1 MKHLKKFNEELSTEE
16 SNSME
21 KSFQK
26 AKVSP
31 VTEKLPINR
40 VYSVLFIQ
48 LSDTINALFLPCS
61 RRIEHPDYPGN
72 FAEGGKYMMIDLNY
86 SSYISIHETLDYA
99 VENLTSDESSSYDF
113 SDSWEVFK
121 DQNSD
126 RLVSILD
133 YNDINF
139 QEIENILLDYN
150 INVENMWGLLK

>member
-1 MKHLKKFNEELSTEE
+1 MKHLRKFNEELSTDEA
-16 SNSME
+16 NSME

-48 LSDTINALFLPCS
+48 LSDK
-61 RRIEHPDYPGN
+61 IEHPDYPGN
-72 FAEGGKYMMIDLNY
+72 FDEGGKYMMIDLNY

-121 DQNSD
+121 GQNSD
-126 RLVSILD
+126 KFVSILD
-133 YNDINF
+133 YNDTNF

-150 INVENMWGLLK
+150 ISVENIWGLLK

>member
-1 MKHLKKFNEELSTEE
+1 MKHLRKFNEELSTEE
-16 SNSME
+16 ANSIE

-48 LSDTINALFLPCS
+48 LSDTIQGEITS
-61 RRIEHPDYPGN
+61 D
-72 FAEGGKYMMIDLNY
+72 EGGKYMMIDLNY
-86 SSYISIHETLDYA
+86 SSYISVHETLDYA
-99 VENLTSDESSSYDF
+99 VENLTSDESGSYDF

-121 DQNSD
+121 GQNSD
-126 RLVSILD
+126 RFVSILD
-133 YNDINF
+133 YNDTNF

>member
-1 MKHLKKFNEELSTEE
+1 MKHLRKFNEELSTEE
-16 SNSME
+16 ANSIE

-48 LSDTINALFLPCS
+48 LSDTIQGEITS
-61 RRIEHPDYPGN
+61 D
-72 FAEGGKYMMIDLNY
+72 EGGKYMMIDLNY
-86 SSYISIHETLDYA
+86 SSYISVHENLDYA

-121 DQNSD
+121 GQNSD
-126 RLVSILD
+126 RFVSILD
-133 YNDINF
+133 YNDTNF

>member
-1 MKHLKKFNEELSTEE
+1 MKHLRKFNEELSTEE
-16 SNSME
+16 ANSIE

-48 LSDTINALFLPCS
+48 LSDTI
-61 RRIEHPDYPGN
+61 EHPYLD
-72 FAEGGKYMMIDLNY
+72 EGGKYMMIDLNY
-86 SSYISIHETLDYA
+86 SSYISVHENLDYA

-121 DQNSD
+121 GQNSD
-126 RLVSILD
+126 KFVSILD
-133 YNDINF
+133 YNDTNF

>member
-1 MKHLKKFNEELSTEE
+1 MDMKHLRKFNEELSTDEA
-16 SNSME
+16 NSIE

-48 LSDTINALFLPCS
+48 LSDTI
-61 RRIEHPDYPGN
+61 EHPDYPGN

-86 SSYISIHETLDYA
+86 SSYISVHENLDYA
-99 VENLTSDESSSYDF
+99 VENLTSDESGSYDF

-121 DQNSD
+121 GQNSD
-126 RLVSILD
+126 RFVSILD
-133 YNDINF
+133 YNDTNF

-150 INVENMWGLLK
+150 INVENIWGLLK

>member
-1 MKHLKKFNEELSTEE
+1 MKHLRKFNEELSTEE
-16 SNSME
+16 ANSIE

-48 LSDTINALFLPCS
+48 LSDTIQGEITS
-61 RRIEHPDYPGN
+61 D
-72 FAEGGKYMMIDLNY
+72 EGGKYMMIDLNY
-86 SSYISIHETLDYA
+86 SSYISVHENLDYA
-99 VENLTSDESSSYDF
+99 VENLTSDESGSYDF

-121 DQNSD
+121 GQNSD
-126 RLVSILD
+126 RFVSILD
-133 YNDINF
+133 YNDTNF

>member
-1 MKHLKKFNEELSTEE
+1 MKHLRKFNEELSTEE
-16 SNSME
+16 ANSME

-48 LSDTINALFLPCS
+48 LSDTI
-61 RRIEHPDYPGN
+61 EHPDCPGT
-72 FAEGGKYMMIDLNY
+72 EGGKYMMIDLNY

-99 VENLTSDESSSYDF
+99 VENLTSDESGSYDF

-121 DQNSD
+121 GQNSD
-126 RLVSILD
+126 RFVSILD
-133 YNDINF
+133 YNDTNF

-150 INVENMWGLLK
+150 INVENIWGLLK

>member
-1 MKHLKKFNEELSTEE
+1 MKHLRKFNEELSTEE
-16 SNSME
+16 ANSIE

-40 VYSVLFIQ
+40 VYSVLFIT
-48 LSDTINALFLPCS
+48 LSE
-61 RRIEHPDYPGN
+61 RIESFDNPG
-72 FAEGGKYMMIDLNY
+72 ELGKYMMIDLNY
-86 SSYISIHETLDYA
+86 SSYISIHETLDDG
-99 VENLTSDESSSYDF
+99 VESFTSDEEGNYDYC
-113 SDSWEVFK
+113 DSWEVFK
-121 DQNSD
+121 GQNSD
-126 RLVSILD
+126 KFVNILD

>member
-1 MKHLKKFNEELSTEE
+1 MDMKHLRKFNEELSTDEA
-16 SNSME
+16 NSME

-48 LSDTINALFLPCS
+48 LSDTI
-61 RRIEHPDYPGN
+61 EHPDYPGN
-72 FAEGGKYMMIDLNY
+72 FDEGGKYMMIDLNY
-86 SSYISIHETLDYA
+86 SSYISVHETLDYA
-99 VENLTSDESSSYDF
+99 VENLTSDESGSYDF

-121 DQNSD
+121 GQNSD
-126 RLVSILD
+126 RFVSILD
-133 YNDINF
+133 YNDTNF

-150 INVENMWGLLK
+150 INVENIWGLLK

>member
-48 LSDTINALFLPCS
+48 LSDT
-61 RRIEHPDYPGN
+61 IEHPDYPGN

-121 DQNSD
+121 GQNSD

>member
-1 MKHLKKFNEELSTEE
+1 MKHLRKFNEELSTEE
-16 SNSME
+16 ANSIE

-48 LSDTINALFLPCS
+48 LSDTI
-61 RRIEHPDYPGN
+61 EHPDLD
-72 FAEGGKYMMIDLNY
+72 EGGKYMMIDLNY
-86 SSYISIHETLDYA
+86 SSYISVHENLDYA

-121 DQNSD
+121 GQNSD
-126 RLVSILD
+126 KFVSILD
-133 YNDINF
+133 YNDANF

-150 INVENMWGLLK
+150 INVENIWGLLK